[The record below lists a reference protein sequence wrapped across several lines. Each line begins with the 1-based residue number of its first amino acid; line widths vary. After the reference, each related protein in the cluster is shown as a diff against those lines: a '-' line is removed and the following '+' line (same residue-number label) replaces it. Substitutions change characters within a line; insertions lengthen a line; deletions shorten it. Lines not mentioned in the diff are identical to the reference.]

1 MYDRNDTKFAQVK
14 IAVFQ
19 YFALGIFL
27 LLATGF
33 WRLQIQDPTYYAE
46 LADQNRIKSIPLL
59 APRGRILDR
68 EGRVIVANK
77 PSFSILLQR
86 DQQGK
91 EQVNKLERHLPAI
104 ASGLDIDIDQLRAR
118 LRKFR
123 TAPGWEPVIIKEDAT
138 SQDLAFLE
146 SHRDDLPELD
156 VVMVQRRLYPK
167 NGFAAHL
174 LGYVGEVSDSEL
186 NAPEFAAY
194 DPGAIVGKSG
204 IERQYNDI
212 LMGVDGLRRSIV
224 DSRGREVSKLD
235 EKPATPGKPLKL
247 TLDLD
252 LQTAAEVAMDNKN
265 GAVIALDPQTGEVLA
280 MVSRPTFDPNQ
291 FAVRIT
297 SEEWQG
303 LIQDSDKPLLN
314 RAIQAQ
320 LAPGSVY
327 KIMMS
332 TTGLEEGTLT
342 PETAFNCAGAASF
355 YGRPFHCWQKH
366 GHGHVFL
373 HRAIVESCDVFFYN
387 FAFHQGI
394 EKMAYYSEH
403 LGMGRRTGID
413 LPHEEE
419 GVMPSPE
426 WKRRMFHEKW
436 YAGETIS
443 VAIGQGSVQ
452 ITPLQM
458 AYIVG
463 GIASGGNFPRPHLA
477 FPEEIKPFRP
487 DSKLDEVR
495 RFPLKDETVEQ
506 VTLGLYGVVNEA
518 HGTGSAARIVGVDVG
533 GKTGTAQLGS
543 LELTK
548 GTKIKS
554 LLDNGWFVGIAPRRN
569 PEIAVACLFEHGQH
583 GAAAAPVVKAVIQA
597 YWEKRARY
605 QRKLQYT
612 GAGKAPAPV
621 AAVTPSR

>member
-1 MYDRNDTKFAQVK
+1 MYDRNDTKFAQLK
-14 IAVFQ
+14 IAFFQ
-19 YFALGIFL
+19 YLALGIFL

-33 WRLQIQDPTYYAE
+33 WRLQIQHPAYYAE
-46 LADQNRIKSIPLL
+46 LAEQNRIRSLPLL

-68 EGRVIVANK
+68 EGRLIVMNK
-77 PSFSILLQR
+77 PSFSILLLR
-86 DQQGK
+86 EQQSK
-91 EQVNKLERHLPAI
+91 NLEQHLPAI
-104 ASGLDIDIDQLRAR
+104 AAGLNIDLEDLRTR
-118 LRKFR
+118 MRKFR
-123 TAPGWEPVIIKEDAT
+123 SAAGWVPVTIKEDAST
-138 SQDLAFLE
+138 EDLAFLE
-146 SHRDDLPELD
+146 SHRDDLPELE
-156 VVMVQRRLYPK
+156 VVMVQRRQYPR

-174 LGYVGEVSDSEL
+174 LGYVGEVSETEL
-186 NAPEFAAY
+186 DLPEFAAY
-194 DPGAIVGKSG
+194 DQGAVVGKSG

-212 LMGVDGLRRSIV
+212 LMGVDGLRRAIV
-224 DSRGREVSKLD
+224 DNRGREVDKLD
-235 EKPATPGKPLKL
+235 EKPAVPGRPLRL
-247 TLDLD
+247 TIDID
-252 LQTAAEVAMDNKN
+252 LQAAAEVAMDGKN
-265 GAVIALDPQTGEVLA
+265 GAVVALDPRSGAVLA
-280 MVSRPTFDPNQ
+280 MVSRPTFDPNA

-297 SEEWQG
+297 NQQWKD
-303 LIQDSDKPLLN
+303 LMQDPDHPMTD

-327 KIMMS
+327 KIILA

-342 PETAFNCAGAASF
+342 PQTAFNCSGGADF
-355 YGRPFHCWQKH
+355 YGRYFHCWKKG

-394 EKMAYYSEH
+394 DKMAYYSEQ
-403 LGMGRRTGID
+403 LGMGRKTGID
-413 LPHEEE
+413 LPYEEE

-463 GIASGGNFPRPHLA
+463 GIASGGSFPRPHVVL
-477 FPEEIKPFRP
+477 PEDVKKYRP

-495 RFPLKDETVEQ
+495 RFPLKEETIEQ
-506 VTLGLYGVVNEA
+506 VTMGMYGVVNEGG
-518 HGTGSAARIVGVDVG
+518 GTGAAARIVGADVG

-548 GTKIKS
+548 GAKDKN
-554 LLDNGWFVGIAPRRN
+554 LQDNGWFVGVAPRRN
-569 PEIAVACLFEHGQH
+569 PEIAVACLFEHGLH
-583 GAAAAPVVKAVIQA
+583 GAAAAPVVKAIIEA
-597 YWEKRARY
+597 YWQKRARY
-605 QRKLQYT
+605 QKMQYAQT
-612 GAGKAPAPV
+612 PAPV
-621 AAVTPSR
+621 PAAMKGAAAPGR

>member
-194 DPGAIVGKSG
+194 DPGAICGQ
-204 IERQYNDI
+204 ERHRAAVQRHP
-212 LMGVDGLRRSIV
+212 DG
-224 DSRGREVSKLD
+224 RGR
-235 EKPATPGKPLKL
+235 
-247 TLDLD
+247 
-252 LQTAAEVAMDNKN
+252 
-265 GAVIALDPQTGEVLA
+265 
-280 MVSRPTFDPNQ
+280 
-291 FAVRIT
+291 
-297 SEEWQG
+297 
-303 LIQDSDKPLLN
+303 
-314 RAIQAQ
+314 
-320 LAPGSVY
+320 
-327 KIMMS
+327 
-332 TTGLEEGTLT
+332 
-342 PETAFNCAGAASF
+342 
-355 YGRPFHCWQKH
+355 
-366 GHGHVFL
+366 
-373 HRAIVESCDVFFYN
+373 
-387 FAFHQGI
+387 
-394 EKMAYYSEH
+394 
-403 LGMGRRTGID
+403 
-413 LPHEEE
+413 
-419 GVMPSPE
+419 
-426 WKRRMFHEKW
+426 
-436 YAGETIS
+436 
-443 VAIGQGSVQ
+443 
-452 ITPLQM
+452 
-458 AYIVG
+458 
-463 GIASGGNFPRPHLA
+463 
-477 FPEEIKPFRP
+477 
-487 DSKLDEVR
+487 
-495 RFPLKDETVEQ
+495 
-506 VTLGLYGVVNEA
+506 
-518 HGTGSAARIVGVDVG
+518 
-533 GKTGTAQLGS
+533 
-543 LELTK
+543 
-548 GTKIKS
+548 
-554 LLDNGWFVGIAPRRN
+554 
-569 PEIAVACLFEHGQH
+569 
-583 GAAAAPVVKAVIQA
+583 AAPQH
-597 YWEKRARY
+597 RR
-605 QRKLQYT
+605 
-612 GAGKAPAPV
+612 
-621 AAVTPSR
+621 